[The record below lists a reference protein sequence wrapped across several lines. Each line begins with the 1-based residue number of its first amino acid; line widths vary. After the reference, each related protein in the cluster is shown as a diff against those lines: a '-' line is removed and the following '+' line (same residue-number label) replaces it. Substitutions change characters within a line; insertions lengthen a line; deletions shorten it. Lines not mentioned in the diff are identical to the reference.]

1 MTKTYVLAVVLA
13 ATLSGS
19 ALAQSFN
26 PDFGTGNVTRRVQA
40 QAPLADRGHES
51 YAQALDN
58 GHQAIRPAFT
68 RNEQELFNRIS
79 RE

>member
-1 MTKTYVLAVVLA
+1 MTKTYVLAAALA
-13 ATLSGS
+13 TALSGS

-26 PDFGTGNVTRRVQA
+26 PDFGTGNVTRQLQA
-40 QAPLADRGHES
+40 QAPLADRGHAA
-51 YAQALDN
+51 YAQALDS

-68 RNEQELFNRIS
+68 RNEQALFNRIS